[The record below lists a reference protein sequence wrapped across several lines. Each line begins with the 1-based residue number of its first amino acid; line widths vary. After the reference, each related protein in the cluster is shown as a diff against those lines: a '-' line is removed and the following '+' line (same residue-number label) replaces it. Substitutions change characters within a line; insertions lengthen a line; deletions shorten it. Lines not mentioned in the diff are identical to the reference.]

1 MLIDWLPILM
11 SLLGMFTAWIIFRKI
26 SSAPAGEAAT
36 REIADNIHL
45 GAMVFIRQEYS
56 VLAVFVFTVVLI
68 LTFTSG
74 TGAGLVFLAGSV
86 SSAFAG
92 FIGLFTATRANVR
105 TAVAARDHGIASA
118 LSLAF
123 LSGSVMGM
131 VVSSIGLLGLGGLTL
146 LYMSRLDSLVNLN
159 YFAMG
164 ASSVALFAR
173 VGGGIFTKSA
183 DMGADLVGKLEAR
196 ISEDDPRNAGVIA
209 DNVGDNVGDVNGM
222 GADIFESYVGSNVAA
237 IAIAATMA
245 ATEVAAIGS
254 REQLL
259 MLPLVLSSAG
269 LLASIIGVWTV
280 RLFCHQS
287 PVRALQSGV
296 LTATILFLVLAW
308 IVIRH
313 TSLDVNFWWV
323 IAMGTGTGIVIGLVT
338 EYYTEGPPVRAIARA
353 GHTGPATVIIK
364 GLSVGM
370 ISIIIPLLTL
380 GAVIYGATHLAG
392 LYGIAIAA
400 VSMLA
405 TVGMIMAID
414 AYGPV
419 ADNAGGIAEMA
430 GMGKATRDITDSLD
444 QLGNT
449 TAAIGKGFAIGAAAL
464 TSLALISAYVQVI
477 SLKTPDFTLVITNP
491 VVLVGMFIGGMLPF
505 VFASLT
511 MTAVGDAAGEMIEEI
526 RRQFREV
533 KGLMEGTAKPDYA
546 RCTAI
551 ATQAA
556 LKRMILPCLIAVLS
570 PVVVGFGLGPYALGG
585 LLGGSLLTGILLAL
599 IMANAG
605 GAWDNAK
612 KYIERGNEGGKGS
625 EAHDATIVGDT
636 VGDPFKD
643 TSGPSLNILI
653 KVLAICSLVLA
664 PYIQ

>member
-146 LYMSRLDSLVNLN
+146 VYMSQLDSLVNLN

-556 LKRMILPCLIAVLS
+556 LKRMILPGLIAVLS
-570 PVVVGFGLGPYALGG
+570 PVAVGFGLGPYALGG

-625 EAHDATIVGDT
+625 QAHDASIVGDT

>member
-1 MLIDWLPILM
+1 MFLDWMPMIV
-11 SLLGMFTAWIIFRKI
+11 SVLGMFTAWLIFMEI
-26 SSAPAGEAAT
+26 ASEPAGEQDA
-36 REIADNIHL
+36 RDIAESIHL
-45 GAMVFIRQEYS
+45 GAMVFIRQEYT
-56 VLAVFVFTVVLI
+56 VLLVFVLLVIGILAVTTS
-68 LTFTSG
+68 LT
-74 TGAGLVFLAGSV
+74 AGLVFLLGSV
-86 SSAFAG
+86 SSALAG
-92 FIGLFTATRANVR
+92 FVGLYTATMANVR
-105 TAVAARDHGIASA
+105 TAVAARDSGIARA
-118 LSLAF
+118 LSISF
-123 LSGSVMGM
+123 LSGSVMGL
-131 VVSSIGLLGLGGLTL
+131 VVASIGLLGLGGLTL
-146 LYMSRLDSLVNLN
+146 YFMDDLNSLVALN

-196 ISEDDPRNAGVIA
+196 ISEDDPRNAGVVA

-222 GADIFESYVGSNVAA
+222 GADIFESYVGSNIAA
-237 IAIAATMA
+237 IAIAATMTA
-245 ATEVAAIGS
+245 ADALSFGG
-254 REQLL
+254 REKLLLLPL
-259 MLPLVLSSAG
+259 MLSSVG
-269 LLASIIGVWTV
+269 LLGSVIGVISV
-280 RLFCHQS
+280 RTFSHQS
-287 PVRALQSGV
+287 PVKALQGGV
-296 LTATILFLVLAW
+296 LCATLIFIVLSWLVIYYLQ
-308 IVIRH
+308 
-313 TSLDVNFWWV
+313 LDFRFWWV
-323 IAMGTGTGIVIGLVT
+323 IIMGTVTGIVIGLVT
-338 EYYTEGPPVRAIARA
+338 QYYTEGPPVRRIAEAGKTGAAI
-353 GHTGPATVIIK
+353 VIIK
-364 GLSVGM
+364 GLSLGM
-370 ISIIIPLLTL
+370 MSIVVPLLTL
-380 GAVIYGATHLAG
+380 SVVIYTATWLAG
-392 LYGIAIAA
+392 LYGIALAA

-430 GMGKATRDITDSLD
+430 GFGKDTRAITDSLD

-464 TSLALISAYVQVI
+464 TSLALISAYVQVVA
-477 SLKTPDFTLVITNP
+477 LHTPDFSLVLTDP
-491 VVLVGMFIGGMLPF
+491 VVLVGMFLGGMLPF
-505 VFASLT
+505 IFAALT

-533 KGLMEGTAKPDYA
+533 EGLMEGLVKPDYA
-546 RCTAI
+546 SCTAI
-551 ATQAA
+551 ATRAA
-556 LKRMILPCLIAVLS
+556 LKRMVLPGVLAVLS
-570 PVVVGFGLGPYALGG
+570 PVAVGFILGPYALGG
-585 LLGGSLLTGILLAL
+585 LLGGALLTGILLAL

-612 KYIERGNEGGKGS
+612 KYIERGNEGGRGS

>member
-146 LYMSRLDSLVNLN
+146 VYMSQLDSLVNLN